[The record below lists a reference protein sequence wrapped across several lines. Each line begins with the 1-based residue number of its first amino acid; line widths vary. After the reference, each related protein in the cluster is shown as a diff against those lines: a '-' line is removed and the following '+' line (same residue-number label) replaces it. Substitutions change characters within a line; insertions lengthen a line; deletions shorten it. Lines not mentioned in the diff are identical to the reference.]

1 MFKIIS
7 PATSANL
14 AAGFDSFG
22 ICFNIANEIYAEEF
36 QDAIIVNNHA
46 DTIRNKEN
54 LIVKSFFY
62 GCETLGYKPKGLKLN
77 IRSSIPVARGLGS
90 SASCINAGVTAAYL
104 ISGNRVNKSEIFE
117 ISTIIEGHPDNIA
130 PNIFGGASISY
141 KSGNEYKAAKF
152 NVADKFSFV
161 TIIPEYR
168 LSTSK
173 ARSVLPQTYSSEDCV
188 FNISHASILA
198 LALVS
203 GNESLLKDALF
214 DKLHQPYRSALI
226 ENYEKIIEICMAHGA
241 LGCYLSGAGPTMI
254 AVTTDTKSIGKL
266 RKAFSDERIQVNV
279 FVNKINKKGLEYY
292 KA

>member
-14 AAGFDSFG
+14 ASGFDSFG
-22 ICFNIANEIYAEEF
+22 ICFNIANEILAEEF
-36 QDAIIVNNHA
+36 QDAIIVNNHG
-46 DTIRNKEN
+46 DTLRNKEN

-77 IRSSIPVARGLGS
+77 VRSSIPVARGLGS

-104 ISGNRVNKSEIFE
+104 ISGNKVNKSEIFE
-117 ISTIIEGHPDNIA
+117 ISTLIEGHPDNIA

-141 KSGNEYKAAKF
+141 RNGKEFKAAKF
-152 NVADKFSFV
+152 NVADKFSFI

-173 ARSVLPQTYSSEDCV
+173 ARSVLPETYSREDCV
-188 FNISHASILA
+188 YNISHASILT
-198 LALVS
+198 LALIS
-203 GNESLLKDALF
+203 GNESLLRDALH
-214 DKLHQPYRSALI
+214 DKLHQPYRSVLI
-226 ENYEKIIEICMAHGA
+226 ENYEKIIKICMEHGA
-241 LGCYLSGAGPTMI
+241 LGCYLSGAGPTMV
-254 AVTTDTKSIGKL
+254 AVSTDTKTVGKL

-279 FVNKINKKGLEYY
+279 FVNKINRKGLEYF
-292 KA
+292 AL